1 MDFTGLS
8 QPLAGAQGRQA
19 WGGGARMFCFA
30 SRFLTATQHFPP
42 NQGARHLCFFLDI
55 PIRRAGK
62 PDFFARQKDGR
73 ASIYQTPHRPPRDQ
87 HVGRPPAEEAA

>member
-30 SRFLTATQHFPP
+30 SRFLTATQHFAHAA
-42 NQGARHLCFFLDI
+42 QSR
-55 PIRRAGK
+55 GK
-62 PDFFARQKDGR
+62 PPFARGNLGSSR
-73 ASIYQTPHRPPRDQ
+73 IE
-87 HVGRPPAEEAA
+87 GRPPDIS